1 MEWIKTENQTPNDG
15 EQVLCLYYRHTYK
28 LLVWNNIYNC
38 WDGEDGDDYYCSRDE
53 VEYWTHLP
61 KKP

>member
-15 EQVLCLYYRHTYK
+15 EQVLCLYYKYPYK
-28 LLVWNNIYNC
+28 LLVWNDTYNC
-38 WDGEDGDDYYCSRDE
+38 WDNEDGDDYFCSRDE